1 MDISDSELAELRKKA
16 HAFDSEQGRLQ
27 KTQQE
32 LEQERAQR
40 VEMEKRF
47 AAAQQATQPVPDER
61 ALAIFGPDGVSYLQ
75 NMLKPLEQIGQQINS
90 IGKKFEER
98 DASETQAR
106 AARAFQ
112 EALGSKLADRNLSG
126 FETRIFGGDLATV
139 WSKFVEARPS
149 VRRAQSDGDVEAVSD
164 VIATFI
170 QQNKEL
176 VVGAGYSPQSV
187 GGMSPA
193 VKCKYSDADYMRDV
207 AALDRQRD
215 NCAIDP
221 DKHKA
226 EVAALYERYVAA
238 QEEMERAQTQYGL
251 V

>member
-1 MDISDSELAELRKKA
+1 MEISDTELAELRKKA
-16 HAFDSEQGRLQ
+16 HAFDSDQGRLQ

-32 LEQERAQR
+32 LDAERTQR
-40 VEMEKRF
+40 AELEKRL
-47 AAAQQATQPVPDER
+47 AAQQTAKLAPDAR
-61 ALAIFGPDGVSYLQ
+61 ALEIFGQEGVSYLQ
-75 NMLKPLEQIGQQINS
+75 DMLKPLEQLNQQISS

-112 EALGSKLADRNLSG
+112 ESLGSKLADRNLPG
-126 FETRIFGGDLATV
+126 FEARIFGGDLSAA
-139 WSKFVEARPS
+139 WAKFVEGRPS
-149 VRRAQSDGDVEAVSD
+149 IRRAQSEGDVEAVSD

-193 VKCKYSDADYMRDV
+193 VKCKYTEADYMRDV

-226 EVAALYERYVAA
+226 EVNALYERYVAA
-238 QEEMERAQTQYGL
+238 QEEMERAQAQFGL

>member
-1 MDISDSELAELRKKA
+1 MDISDIELAELRKKA

-98 DASETQAR
+98 DASETQAK

-112 EALGSKLADRNLSG
+112 EALDTKLADRNLPG
-126 FETRIFGGDLATV
+126 FGARLRGDLAPE
-139 WSKFVEARPS
+139 WNKFVEARPS

-193 VKCKYSDADYMRDV
+193 VKCKYSETDYMRDV

-215 NCAIDP
+215 NCVIDP

-226 EVAALYERYVAA
+226 EVGALYERYVAA